1 MFCPKCGGKLPDGSK
16 FCSACGEK
24 LTDATPEVQ
33 EELKVEDASVSAAPA
48 TPINIPKPDF
58 VQFKKKVGSKKI
70 IAIAVAAVV
79 VIVAIFGLKTLFSGS
94 SGDNAYAYLSDGRYE
109 LITNLNKDQTIE
121 IASSKSDS
129 TMANLLA
136 FSPDGKYIYYYT
148 KYDSYSG
155 TGSLCRAE
163 YGKLKEDSSKNDK
176 YIEIIATN
184 VSLGFRFL
192 EDGSVTYEN
201 SDGTLYYFNGEEPV
215 QIAKNVSYYFT
226 DTSGKIVYAT
236 GDYSEGYTM
245 YGVSI
250 ADIDN
255 KIKLASNFAYVHSA
269 TDFENILYTKYEDD
283 GTETLYVV
291 GFAKEAEK
299 LAESVSNL
307 TQVDGKT
314 YFTAANGVMLSLY
327 DFVEDTHADSDAGI
341 TEPNRDDFSIPEYSY
356 EMVYGSD
363 LSEGDFD
370 ELYTTCTR
378 DLYWY
383 GESTWW
389 SYSMEDALEK
399 NWGDNTDGV
408 HAATKSFIDKFA
420 GSADEN
426 GYILVTD
433 EVKTALKEIQKYA
446 DNPEKEWQWMWLCYN
461 KYQSGTTTDYDAY
474 NAASDKWYEARNR
487 ISIRETLQNKENDY
501 AVRTLYC
508 FDKGTLTAVNETV
521 LNARSYTGAIVFNT
535 TDMITETVKL
545 ENISSAYDVRSLFDV
560 NNEAENY
567 IILADGTSCRMSVS
581 AAETFAEAYDNDY
594 ATLYFTNKEVY
605 MSEGNG
611 ALSMATI
618 SGGVVGDFSIVT
630 DDAEIL
636 SVDGSTLY
644 YASGSYQNNDVT
656 YCDLYSCSNGTSTR
670 LARDIILNNINLY
683 SDGVILAY
691 TGYRSYSG
699 FELTMIDS
707 KGETTLIGDN
717 ITQYIRVDKSTL
729 LYISDGDLYSYNGKE
744 KKMVRSE
751 VDWLWSQNSME
762 IDNTFG
768 WYDYGYDYYN

>member
-1 MFCPKCGGKLPDGSK
+1 MLCPKCGGKLPDGSK

-24 LTDATPEVQ
+24 LTDAIPEVQ
-33 EELKVEDASVSAAPA
+33 EEPRVEDASVSTVPA

-58 VQFKKKVGSKKI
+58 VQLKKKVGSKKI
-70 IAIAVAAVV
+70 IAIAVAVVV
-79 VIVAIFGLKTLFSGS
+79 VIVAILGLKTLFSGS

-163 YGKLKEDSSKNDK
+163 YGKLKEDTSKNDK

-192 EDGSVTYEN
+192 SDGSVTYEN
-201 SDGTLYYFNGEEPV
+201 SDSTLYYFNGEEPV

-226 DTSGKIVYAT
+226 DASGKIVYAT
-236 GDYSEGYTM
+236 GDYSEGYTL
-245 YGVSI
+245 YGVSLS
-250 ADIDN
+250 DIDN

-299 LAESVSNL
+299 LAENVSNL

-327 DFVEDTHADSDAGI
+327 DFVDDAHAESDAGI

-370 ELYTTCTR
+370 ELYTSCTK
-378 DLYWY
+378 DLYWF

-389 SYSMEDALEK
+389 SYSMSESLDR
-399 NWGDNTDGV
+399 NWGDKSDAI
-408 HAATKSFIDKFA
+408 HAATQQFIDKFA
-420 GSADEN
+420 SSANED

-433 EVKTALKEIQKYA
+433 EVKAALKNINTVANEE
-446 DNPEKEWQWMWLCYN
+446 DWEWLWLCYN

-474 NAASDKWYEARNR
+474 NAASDKWYEAKNR
-487 ISIRETLQNKENDY
+487 ISVRETLQNKENDY

-521 LNARSYTGAIVFNT
+521 LNANTYTGAIVFNT
-535 TDMITETVKL
+535 TDLITETVKL
-545 ENISSAYDVRSLFDV
+545 ENVSSAYDVRSLFNI

-567 IILADGTSCRMSVS
+567 IILADGTSCRMSS
-581 AAETFAEAYDNDY
+581 NAAETFAEAYDNGH

-605 MSEGNG
+605 MSESNG

-618 SGGVVGDFSIVT
+618 SDGVVGDFAIVT

-636 SVDGSTLY
+636 TVDGSTLY

-656 YCDLYSCSNGTSTR
+656 YCDLYSCNNGTSTR
-670 LARDIILNNINLY
+670 MARDVILNNINLY

-691 TGYRSYSG
+691 TGYNRSYSG

-707 KGETTLIGDN
+707 KGETTLIDDN

-762 IDNTFG
+762 IDNTLRLL
-768 WYDYGYDYYN
+768 

>member
-1 MFCPKCGGKLPDGSK
+1 VFCPKCGGKLPDGSK

-24 LTDATPEVQ
+24 LTDASPEVQ

-79 VIVAIFGLKTLFSGS
+79 VIVAILGLKTLFSGS

-163 YGKLKEDSSKNDK
+163 YGKLKEETSKNDK

-192 EDGSVTYEN
+192 SDGSVTYEN
-201 SDGTLYYFNGEEPV
+201 SDSTLYYFNGEEPV

-226 DTSGKIVYAT
+226 DTSDKIVYAT
-236 GDYSEGYTM
+236 GDYSEGYTL
-245 YGVSI
+245 YGVSL

-283 GTETLYVV
+283 GSETLYVV

-307 TQVDGKT
+307 MQVDGKT

-341 TEPNRDDFSIPEYSY
+341 TEPDRDDFSIPEYSY
-356 EMVYGSD
+356 KMVYGSD
-363 LSEGDFD
+363 LSESDFD
-370 ELYTTCTR
+370 ELYTSCTK

-389 SYSMEDALEK
+389 SYSMEDALDR
-399 NWGDNTDGV
+399 NWGDDTDGI
-408 HAATKSFIDKFA
+408 HAATKRFIDKFA

-433 EVKTALKEIQKYA
+433 EVKAALKEIQKYA

-487 ISIRETLQNKENDY
+487 ISVRETLQNKENDY

-521 LNARSYTGAIVFNT
+521 LNARSYTGALVFNT
-535 TDMITETVKL
+535 TDLITETVKL
-545 ENISSAYDVRSLFDV
+545 ENVSSAYDVRSLFNID
-560 NNEAENY
+560 NEAENY
-567 IILADGTSCRMSVS
+567 IILTDGTSCRMSSS
-581 AAETFAEAYDNDY
+581 AAETFAEAYDNGY
-594 ATLYFTNKEVY
+594 VTLYFTNKEVY

-630 DDAEIL
+630 DDAEVL

-644 YASGSYQNNDVT
+644 YASGSYLNNDVT
-656 YCDLYSCSNGTSTR
+656 YCDLYSCNNGTSTR
-670 LARDIILNNINLY
+670 MARDVILNNINLY
-683 SDGVILAY
+683 GDGVILAY

-699 FELTMIDS
+699 FELTMINA

-717 ITQYIRVDKSTL
+717 VTQYIRVDKSTL

-744 KKMVRSE
+744 KKMVRSGI
-751 VDWLWSQNSME
+751 DWLWSQNSIE

>member
-79 VIVAIFGLKTLFSGS
+79 VIVAILGLKTLFSGS

-201 SDGTLYYFNGEEPV
+201 SDSTLYYFNGEEPV

-226 DTSGKIVYAT
+226 DASGKIVYAT
-236 GDYSEGYTM
+236 GDYSEGYTL
-245 YGVSI
+245 YGVSLS
-250 ADIDN
+250 DIDN

-327 DFVEDTHADSDAGI
+327 DFVEDAHADSDAGI

-363 LSEGDFD
+363 LSESDFD
-370 ELYTTCTR
+370 ELYTSCTK
-378 DLYWY
+378 DLYWF

-389 SYSMEDALEK
+389 SYSMSESLDR
-399 NWGDNTDGV
+399 NWGDESDAI
-408 HAATKSFIDKFA
+408 HAATQQFIDKFA
-420 GSADEN
+420 SSANED

-433 EVKTALKEIQKYA
+433 EVKAALKNINTVANEE
-446 DNPEKEWQWMWLCYN
+446 DWEWLWFCYN

-487 ISIRETLQNKENDY
+487 ISVRETLQNKENDY

-521 LNARSYTGAIVFNT
+521 LNANTYTGAIVFNT
-535 TDMITETVKL
+535 TDLITETVKL
-545 ENISSAYDVRSLFDV
+545 ENVSSAYDVRSLFNI

-567 IILADGTSCRMSVS
+567 IILADGTSCRMSSS
-581 AAETFAEAYDNDY
+581 AAETFAEAYDNGY

-605 MSEGNG
+605 MSESNG

-618 SGGVVGDFSIVT
+618 SGGVVGDFTIVT

-636 SVDGSTLY
+636 TVDGSTLY

-656 YCDLYSCSNGTSTR
+656 YCDLYSCNNGTSTR
-670 LARDIILNNINLY
+670 MARDVILNNINLY
-683 SDGVILAY
+683 GDGVILAY

>member
-33 EELKVEDASVSAAPA
+33 EELKVEDASVSAAPV

-269 TDFENILYTKYEDD
+269 SDFENILYTKYEDD
-283 GTETLYVV
+283 GSETLYVV

-307 TQVDGKT
+307 TQIDGKT
-314 YFTAANGVMLSLY
+314 YFTAANDVMLSLY
-327 DFVEDTHADSDAGI
+327 DFVDDTHADSDAGI
-341 TEPNRDDFSIPEYSY
+341 TEPDEDDFSIPKYSYYQLYKHDDPSEYS
-356 EMVYGSD
+356 
-363 LSEGDFD
+363 
-370 ELYTTCTR
+370 ELYTTCTQ
-378 DLYWY
+378 YTY
-383 GESTWW
+383 FYHGAIQNC
-389 SYSMEDALEK
+389 SYDDCEAFTAKYKSLENED
-399 NWGDNTDGV
+399 
-408 HAATKSFIDKFA
+408 
-420 GSADEN
+420 
-426 GYILVTD
+426 GYFVVTD
-433 EVKTALKEIQKYA
+433 EIKKDIEAMVAEHGQGY
-446 DNPEKEWQWMWLCYN
+446 DGEWLEFCFY
-461 KYQSGTTTDYDAY
+461 KAESGTTTDYDAY

-487 ISIRETLQNKENDY
+487 ISVRETLQNKENDY

-521 LNARSYTGAIVFNT
+521 LNANTYTGAIVFNT
-535 TDMITETVKL
+535 TDLITETVKL
-545 ENISSAYDVRSLFDV
+545 ENVSSAYDVRSLFNI

-567 IILADGTSCRMSVS
+567 IILADGTSCRMSSS
-581 AAETFAEAYDNDY
+581 AAETFSEAYDNGY

-605 MSEGNG
+605 MSESNG

-618 SGGVVGDFSIVT
+618 SGGVVGDFAIVT

-636 SVDGSTLY
+636 TVDGSTLY

-656 YCDLYSCSNGTSTR
+656 YCDLYSCNNGTSTR
-670 LARDIILNNINLY
+670 MARDVILNNINLY

-699 FELTMIDS
+699 FELTMINA

-717 ITQYIRVDKSTL
+717 VTQYIRVDKSTL

-768 WYDYGYDYYN
+768 WYDYGYDYYD

>member
-16 FCSACGEK
+16 FCSICGEK
-24 LTDATPEVQ
+24 LTDITPEIQ
-33 EELKVEDASVSAAPA
+33 EELKVEDASVSAVPA
-48 TPINIPKPDF
+48 NPVNSPKSDF
-58 VQFKKKVGSKKI
+58 VQLKKKVDNKKI
-70 IAIAVAAVV
+70 IAIAVAAIV
-79 VIVAIFGLKTLFSGS
+79 VIVAILGLKPLLFSS
-94 SGDNAYAYLSDGRYE
+94 NGDNAYAYLSNGKYE

-129 TMANLLA
+129 AMDNLLS
-136 FSPDGKYIYYYT
+136 FSPDGKYVYYYT

-163 YGKLKEDSSKNDK
+163 YGKMKEDVNKNDK

-192 EDGSVTYEN
+192 NNGAVTYEN
-201 SDGTLYYFNGEEPV
+201 SEGTLYYFNGEEPA

-226 DTSGKIVYAT
+226 DGYEKIVYAT
-236 GDYSEGYTM
+236 GDYSEGYTL
-245 YGVSI
+245 YGVALS
-250 ADIDN
+250 DVDN
-255 KIKLASNFAYVHSA
+255 KMNLASNFADVRSA
-269 TDFENILYTKYEDD
+269 SDFENILYTKYEDD

-291 GFAKEAEK
+291 GFEKESEK
-299 LAESVSNL
+299 LAEGVGNF
-307 TQVDGKT
+307 TYTNGKT
-314 YFTAANGVMLSLY
+314 YFTAENGVMLSLY
-327 DFVEDTHADSDAGI
+327 DFVEDTYADSDAGI

-356 EMVYGSD
+356 EMVDGSD
-363 LSEGDFD
+363 LSESDFD
-370 ELYTTCTR
+370 ELYTTCTES
-378 DLYWY
+378 LYWY
-383 GESTWW
+383 GENTWW
-389 SYSMEDALEK
+389 SDSMEEALDE
-399 NWGDNTDGV
+399 NWGDDTDGI
-408 HAATKSFIDKFA
+408 HAVTKSFIDKFA

-433 EVKTALKEIQKYA
+433 EVKAALKEIQKYA
-446 DNPEKEWQWMWLCYN
+446 NEPEKEWQWMWLCYN

-474 NAASDKWYEARNR
+474 NAASDKWYEAKNR
-487 ISIRETLQNKENDY
+487 ISARETLQSKENDY

-521 LNARSYTGAIVFNT
+521 LNARTYTGAIMFNT
-535 TDMITETVKL
+535 QDMITENVKI
-545 ENISSAYDVRSLFDV
+545 ENVSSAYDVSRLFDIS
-560 NNEAENY
+560 NAAENY
-567 IILADGTSCRMSVS
+567 IILADGTSCRMSNS

-594 ATLYFTNKEVY
+594 ATLYFVNKEVY
-605 MSEGNG
+605 LSEGNG

-618 SGGVVGDFSIVT
+618 SGGVVGDFSIVA

-644 YASGSYQNNDVT
+644 YACGSYQNNDVT
-656 YCDLYSCSNGTSTR
+656 YCDLYSCNNGISTR
-670 LARDIILNNINLY
+670 LARDIIFNNINLY
-683 SDGVILAY
+683 NDGVILAY

-707 KGETTLIGDN
+707 KGETIFIGDN
-717 ITQYIRVDKSTL
+717 VTQYIRVDKSTL
-729 LYISDGDLYSYNGKE
+729 LYISDGNLYSYNGKE

-762 IDNTFG
+762 INNTFG
-768 WYDYGYDYYN
+768 WYD

>member
-79 VIVAIFGLKTLFSGS
+79 VIVAILGLKTLFSGS

-201 SDGTLYYFNGEEPV
+201 SDSTLYYFNGEEPV

-226 DTSGKIVYAT
+226 DASGKIVYAT
-236 GDYSEGYTM
+236 GDYSEGYTL
-245 YGVSI
+245 YGVSLS
-250 ADIDN
+250 DIDN

-327 DFVEDTHADSDAGI
+327 DFVEDAHADSDAGI

-363 LSEGDFD
+363 LSESDFD
-370 ELYTTCTR
+370 ELYTSCTK
-378 DLYWY
+378 DLYWF
-383 GESTWW
+383 GKSTWW
-389 SYSMEDALEK
+389 SYSMSESLDR
-399 NWGDNTDGV
+399 NWGDESDAI
-408 HAATKSFIDKFA
+408 HAATQQFIDKFA
-420 GSADEN
+420 SSANED

-433 EVKTALKEIQKYA
+433 EVKAALKNINTVANEE
-446 DNPEKEWQWMWLCYN
+446 DWEWLWFCYN

-487 ISIRETLQNKENDY
+487 ISVRETLQNKENDY

-521 LNARSYTGAIVFNT
+521 LNANTYTGAIVFNT
-535 TDMITETVKL
+535 TDLITETVKL
-545 ENISSAYDVRSLFDV
+545 ENVSSAYDVRSLFNI

-567 IILADGTSCRMSVS
+567 IILADGTSCRMSSS
-581 AAETFAEAYDNDY
+581 AAETFAEAYDNGY

-605 MSEGNG
+605 MSESNG

-618 SGGVVGDFSIVT
+618 SGGVVGDFTIVT

-636 SVDGSTLY
+636 TVDGSTLY

-656 YCDLYSCSNGTSTR
+656 YCDLYSCNNGTSTR
-670 LARDIILNNINLY
+670 MARDVILNNINLY
-683 SDGVILAY
+683 GDGVILAY

>member
-79 VIVAIFGLKTLFSGS
+79 VIVAILGLKTLFSGS

-201 SDGTLYYFNGEEPV
+201 SDSTLYYFNGEEPV

-226 DTSGKIVYAT
+226 DASGKIVYAT
-236 GDYSEGYTM
+236 GDYSEGYTL
-245 YGVSI
+245 YGVSLS
-250 ADIDN
+250 DIDN

-307 TQVDGKT
+307 TRVDGKT

-327 DFVEDTHADSDAGI
+327 DFVEDAHADSDAGI

-363 LSEGDFD
+363 LSESDFD
-370 ELYTTCTR
+370 ELYTSCTK
-378 DLYWY
+378 DLYWF
-383 GESTWW
+383 GKSTWW
-389 SYSMEDALEK
+389 SYSMSESLDR
-399 NWGDNTDGV
+399 NWGDESDAI
-408 HAATKSFIDKFA
+408 HAATQQFIDKFA
-420 GSADEN
+420 SSANED

-433 EVKTALKEIQKYA
+433 EVKAALKNINTVANEE
-446 DNPEKEWQWMWLCYN
+446 DWEWLWFCYN

-487 ISIRETLQNKENDY
+487 ISVRETLQNKENDY

-521 LNARSYTGAIVFNT
+521 LNANTYTGAIVFNT
-535 TDMITETVKL
+535 TDLITETVKL
-545 ENISSAYDVRSLFDV
+545 ENVSSAYDVRSLFNI

-567 IILADGTSCRMSVS
+567 IILADGTSCRMSSS
-581 AAETFAEAYDNDY
+581 AAETFAEAYDNGY

-605 MSEGNG
+605 MSESNG

-618 SGGVVGDFSIVT
+618 SGGVVGDFTIVT

-636 SVDGSTLY
+636 TVDGSTLY

-656 YCDLYSCSNGTSTR
+656 YCDLYSCNNGTSTR
-670 LARDIILNNINLY
+670 MARDVILNNINLY
-683 SDGVILAY
+683 GDGVILAY

-768 WYDYGYDYYN
+768 WYGYGYDYYN